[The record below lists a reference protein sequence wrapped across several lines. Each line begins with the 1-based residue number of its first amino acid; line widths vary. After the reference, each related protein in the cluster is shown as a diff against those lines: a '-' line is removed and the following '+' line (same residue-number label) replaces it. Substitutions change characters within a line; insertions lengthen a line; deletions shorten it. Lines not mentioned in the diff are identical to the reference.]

1 MAKTTIASL
10 SREIVTEADAYA
22 YLEKLRWPEGVICP
36 KCHGADVYLIVPK
49 NGISRKATNGTM
61 TERRVRNC
69 RSCRRQFSAISGTMM
84 HGTKVAVRTWV
95 LIILDMIAAK
105 NGISARQVE
114 RKYGVCPRTAWFVCH
129 RIRECMK
136 SDGLIASMRG
146 TIVADE
152 TYVGGTPK
160 KMNKGTRAINYKLRM
175 TPWTNRAHSG
185 TAKAPVLSLI
195 NAETGEVRSRVV
207 RRVDSHNLRKVIAE
221 QVNMAGSKLWT
232 DEGSWYLQI
241 GQEFQAHETVNH
253 SQDEYVDWITGA
265 STNLVESFF
274 SQFKRSLDGT
284 HHHVS
289 EEHLQRYVTE
299 HDFRRTTCKMADAD
313 RMALAVRKGDGKR
326 LTYKR
331 ISAGA

>member
-10 SREIVTEADAYA
+10 NREIATEADAYE
-22 YLEKLRWPEGVICP
+22 YLEKLQWPDGVICP
-36 KCHGADVYLIVPK
+36 KCHASDVYLIVPK

-61 TERRVRNC
+61 TQRRVWNC
-69 RSCRRQFSAISGTMM
+69 KFCRRQFSAISQRMM

-95 LIILDMIAAK
+95 LIMLDMIAAK
-105 NGISARQVE
+105 NGISAREVE
-114 RKYGVCPRTAWFVCH
+114 RKYGVCPRTAWFICH

-136 SDGLIASMRG
+136 SDGLISSMRG

-160 KMNKGTRAINYKLRM
+160 KMNKSTRAINYKLRM

-207 RRVDSHNLRKVIAE
+207 PRVDSYSLRKVMSE
-221 QVNMAGSKLWT
+221 QIDMAASKLWT
-232 DEGSWYLQI
+232 DEGSWYNQI

-265 STNLVESFF
+265 SINLVESFF

-299 HDFRRTTCKMADAD
+299 HDFRRTTCTMSDAD
-313 RMALAVRKGDGKR
+313 RMALAMRKGEGR
-326 LTYKR
+326 RVTYKR
-331 ISAGA
+331 VKST